1 MPAHPTLEVLHTA
14 TGPDLPE
21 TPPLLFA
28 HGLGH
33 DASCW
38 DDWRATAAEDGYPA
52 YAVSLR
58 GHGNSG
64 GARQGPALGAQ
75 AGERRLRKVMVDDG
89 GFTRFRRATETP
101 FNLIFEASALTN
113 LADLKT

>member
-52 YAVSLR
+52 HAVSLR

-64 GARQGPALGAQ
+64 GDAPSCALPGVCL
-75 AGERRLRKVMVDDG
+75 RRRY
-89 GFTRFRRATETP
+89 
-101 FNLIFEASALTN
+101 
-113 LADLKT
+113 